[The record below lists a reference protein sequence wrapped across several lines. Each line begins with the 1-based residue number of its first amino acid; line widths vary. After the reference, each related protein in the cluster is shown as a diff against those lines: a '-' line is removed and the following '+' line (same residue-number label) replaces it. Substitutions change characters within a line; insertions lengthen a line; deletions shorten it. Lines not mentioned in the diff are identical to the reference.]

1 MRYERQ
7 TDIQE
12 RNSSLKV
19 LAKPNRLED
28 QAELDLDYANFLEQQ
43 GYTREQIGNMT
54 GILSGMPIAATGT
67 SQEQALHLHNNP
79 ARSNKRL
86 AQV

>member
-1 MRYERQ
+1 MREGVGQ
-7 TDIQE
+7 AEQ
-12 RNSSLKV
+12 
-19 LAKPNRLED
+19 AGD
-28 QAELDLDYANFLEQQ
+28 QAQLDLDYANFLEQQ

-67 SQEQALHLHNNP
+67 SSGTCYYTHTTDP